1 MEFANQNPT
10 YLKLNTG
17 SNQNLS
23 EDDIINGC
31 LNKDRKMQE
40 MLYHRFSSK
49 MYTVCLRY
57 CKDAEDAQ
65 DLLQDGFVKIF
76 RNLDRYRGE
85 GSFEGWIRRI
95 FINTSIEHF
104 RKSLRNF
111 SVSEVQEI
119 SIEDP
124 SWNALD
130 NLAEKDIIKMI
141 QNLSPGYRQVFNMYV
156 IEGYSHKDISDILG
170 ISEGTSKSQLARAK
184 AILKK
189 MVEEKL
195 EKEKV

>member
-1 MEFANQNPT
+1 
-10 YLKLNTG
+10 
-17 SNQNLS
+17 
-23 EDDIINGC
+23 
-31 LNKDRKMQE
+31 MQE

-49 MYTVCLRY
+49 MYAVCLRY

-76 RNLDRYRGE
+76 KNLEKFRGE

-95 FINTSIEHF
+95 FVNTSIEHF
-104 RKSLRNF
+104 RKSLKKF
-111 SVSEVQEI
+111 SVSDTQEI
-119 SIEDP
+119 IVEDL

-141 QNLSPGYRQVFNMYV
+141 QELSPGYRQVFNMYV
-156 IEGYSHKDISDILG
+156 IEGYSHKDIGDILG

-184 AILKK
+184 GILKK
-189 MVEEKL
+189 MVEEKF
-195 EKEKV
+195 KENKNNFN

>member
-1 MEFANQNPT
+1 MELLNENPT
-10 YLKLNTG
+10 YLKLSTG

-31 LNKDRKMQE
+31 LNNDRKMQE
-40 MLYHRFSSK
+40 ILYNRFSSK

-57 CKDAEDAQ
+57 SKDVEDAQ
-65 DLLQDGFVKIF
+65 DLLQDGFAKIF
-76 RNLDRYRGE
+76 RNLDKYRGE

-95 FINTSIEHF
+95 FVNTSIEHF
-104 RKSLRNF
+104 RR
-111 SVSEVQEI
+111 SVRSFPVTEMKEL
-119 SIEDP
+119 SIEDA

-141 QNLSPGYRQVFNMYV
+141 QELSPGYRQVFNMHV

-189 MVEEKL
+189 MVEDKL
-195 EKEKV
+195 EKERV

>member
-1 MEFANQNPT
+1 
-10 YLKLNTG
+10 
-17 SNQNLS
+17 
-23 EDDIINGC
+23 
-31 LNKDRKMQE
+31 MQE

-95 FINTSIEHF
+95 FVNTSIEHF

-119 SIEDP
+119 SIEDS

-141 QNLSPGYRQVFNMYV
+141 QSLSPGYRQVFNMYV
-156 IEGYSHKDISDILG
+156 IEGYSHRDISDILG
-170 ISEGTSKSQLARAK
+170 ISEGTSKSQLARVK